1 MTGIDVVI
9 LVIVGFFCVKGFFRG
24 FIVEVFTL
32 VGLLLAYVVALREMS
47 TVSAWLDRTVNLPP
61 LLSTTLGFLAVF
73 ILVALFFRWLA
84 GALRFLAR
92 RIMVGWIDRG
102 GGVLFGLFKG
112 AFVASLL
119 ALLISLIPFS
129 GGMRREQERSLLFR
143 PVLGVAPAVFD
154 FLKHTF
160 PKTKSFYEEMK
171 EGFSDASRRVV
182 DEMLSKRL
190 DSIQQAVKEN
200 GGEK

>member
-1 MTGIDVVI
+1 M
-9 LVIVGFFCVKGFFRG
+9 
-24 FIVEVFTL
+24 
-32 VGLLLAYVVALREMS
+32 
-47 TVSAWLDRTVNLPP
+47 
-61 LLSTTLGFLAVF
+61 
-73 ILVALFFRWLA
+73 
-84 GALRFLAR
+84 
-92 RIMVGWIDRG
+92 
-102 GGVLFGLFKG
+102 LFGLFKG

-171 EGFSDASRRVV
+171 EGFPDASRRVV